1 MLMSAALCHAAGVG
15 QWMVGSIFAFVVAA
29 AEPQRVDAELKEEL
43 TYAAAWDWNAVYAV
57 WGWICCDG
65 VAFDVETL

>member
-1 MLMSAALCHAAGVG
+1 MSAALCHAAGVG
-15 QWMVGSIFAFVVAA
+15 QRMVGSIFAFVVAA
-29 AEPQRVDAELKEEL
+29 AEPECVDAELKEEL

-57 WGWICCDG
+57 WGWICCDD